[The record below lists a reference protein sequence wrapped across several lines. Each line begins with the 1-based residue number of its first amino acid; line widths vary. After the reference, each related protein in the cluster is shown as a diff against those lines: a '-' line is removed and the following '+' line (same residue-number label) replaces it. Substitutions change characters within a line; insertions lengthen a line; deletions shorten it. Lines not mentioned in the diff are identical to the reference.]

1 MAKLGN
7 ILKASADKPVDTD
20 LLFKKLH
27 EPNSAVGDIIEQLDA
42 QKRFLKPEDIIN
54 NSLKLDSDYA
64 PMLLQLVNGSD
75 VPVNLSKLR
84 FQLDKIES
92 AEFRIKLLHYF
103 GSINEPKIPLIVA
116 RFLDDSNK
124 VVILEALKT
133 LGRLEIDFDVSV
145 LLPYTQTM
153 SGIEYEQVM
162 QIIDKQADASLVPH
176 LSAYLATSNEE
187 LNKFFSSLVSMHSD
201 RAGFEKFLRRLMLE
215 EKAAQQLT
223 VANLQKCS
231 SKHLSQV
238 AHELTSHDLEFV
250 RTTAQSLVVNLIDD
264 ENLGKIEQFA
274 LNDNAQVRERAL
286 KSIGKSANRAA
297 ISILQKMVDAWPEDT
312 ILALRAVK
320 QLGYDHGL
328 EIAFDALKN
337 PDANVQR
344 AALDTI
350 DALVSADTAEDV
362 RDNVIRSLSRVAD
375 ELKDYARELT
385 TRLTDEYGL
394 ADLLLTESPG
404 SADFQIDAEE
414 IAVTTGDTSRSSP
427 LDQLTPGSVWM
438 DRYHIKQEIGRG
450 QMGRVMLVEDDMV
463 DESLIIKFMLPS
475 LTVDKK
481 STERF
486 KREVKYARKVSHRNV
501 IRVHDLLI
509 KDGVC
514 AISMEYFESR
524 GLEAILGE
532 NKNGFDVRDGLKLL
546 YQVASGMAA
555 AHEREVIHR
564 DLKPSNILIDADG
577 LLKIVDFGIAS
588 AGSGSEST
596 LTQTGS
602 IIGSP
607 AYLAPERAVGSD
619 ADERCDIYS
628 LGIIAYYVLTGKL
641 PFVGKPMEVIAQ
653 HREGGAKTIAEL
665 NPKIPAEVSGLVAD
679 MMAVDPDQRP
689 QAMVDVRDRIR
700 GLLGNK
706 G

>member
-1 MAKLGN
+1 MARLGN
-7 ILKASADKPVDTD
+7 ILKTSADKPVEASV
-20 LLFKKLH
+20 LFKKLH
-27 EPNSAVGDIIEQLDA
+27 DADSPIGDIIEQLDA
-42 QKRFLKPEDIIN
+42 QKRYLKPEDIIN

-75 VPVNLSKLR
+75 VPVNLSKLQ

-153 SGIEYEQVM
+153 SGIEYEQVI
-162 QIIDKQADASLVPH
+162 QIIDKQADADLVPH
-176 LSAYLATSNEE
+176 LSAYLATSSEE
-187 LNKFFSSLVSMHSD
+187 LNEFFARHIAMHCD
-201 RAGFEKFLRRLMLE
+201 RPGFEKFLRRLMLE
-215 EKAAQQLT
+215 EKASQQLT

-231 SKHLSQV
+231 TRNLSQV

-250 RTTAQSLVVNLIDD
+250 RNTAQSLVVNLIDT
-264 ENLGKIEQFA
+264 ENLEKIEQFA

-286 KSIGKSANRAA
+286 KSLGKSANRAA

-312 ILALRAVK
+312 VLALRQVK
-320 QLGYDHGL
+320 QLGFDHGL
-328 EIAFDALKN
+328 ELAFDALKS
-337 PDANVQR
+337 PDANMQR
-344 AALDTI
+344 AALETI
-350 DALVSADTAEDV
+350 DAIVTLETAEDV
-362 RDNVIRSLSRVAD
+362 RDNIIRSLSRLDD

-394 ADLLLTESPG
+394 ADLLLTESAG
-404 SADFQIDAEE
+404 VADFKIDAEQ
-414 IAVTTGDTSRSSP
+414 IAVTTGTTTRSSP
-427 LDQLTPGSVWM
+427 LDQLMPGSVWM
-438 DRYHIKQEIGRG
+438 DRYHIQKEIGRG

-475 LTVDKK
+475 LTVDQK

-524 GLEAILGE
+524 GLEMILKE
-532 NKNGFDVRDGLKLL
+532 HKQGFEVRDGLKLL

-564 DLKPSNILIDADG
+564 DLKPSNVLIDSDG

-588 AGSGSEST
+588 AGSAGEPT

-607 AYLAPERAVGSD
+607 AYLAPERAIGAD

-653 HREGGAKTIAEL
+653 HREGGAKAIAEVD
-665 NPKIPAEVSGLVAD
+665 PKIPAEVSQLVAD

-689 QAMVDVRDRIR
+689 QAMVDVRDKIRI
-700 GLLGNK
+700 LLDNK